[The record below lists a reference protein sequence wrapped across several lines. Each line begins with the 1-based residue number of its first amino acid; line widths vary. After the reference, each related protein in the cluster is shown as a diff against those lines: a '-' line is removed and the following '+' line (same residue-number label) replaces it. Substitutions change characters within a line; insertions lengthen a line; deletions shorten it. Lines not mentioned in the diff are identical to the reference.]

1 MTKVLHVSTFDYG
14 GAGLACLFLHRG
26 LRSRGLDSKVLVLSS
41 KEEEKEVY
49 QYNNQF
55 LCKSPFLE
63 KLLSF
68 VFLIP
73 RRLQFPLSRFE
84 YYRLR
89 LELLHNST
97 RRPFFTL
104 PFTHYD
110 IVSHHLVQE
119 ADIIHLHWIADF
131 VDYPSFFKRIKKP
144 VVWTIRDE
152 NPFLGGF
159 HYHIDLD
166 NSDIKYHL
174 FDGEIQE
181 IKKKS
186 VTKCKNLTL
195 VFLSRMMADLYSR
208 HEIAIGRKTI
218 IIPNLVDHQQ
228 FNALNKQEA
237 RRKVGLPQDKKI
249 LCFVALSLEE
259 ERKGLTY
266 LLQAVQQLRRSDLL
280 VLAIGGGTVA
290 DILADRV
297 VLTGKID
304 DPQILSY
311 HYSSADVFILPSF
324 QEGFAKTP
332 LEAMACGVPVVA
344 FPCSGTEELI
354 NERNGIRVADF
365 TVDAL
370 ADGIEK
376 ALATSYDREW
386 IRNDVIER
394 FGIEKIVA
402 QYIDLYREVLQKGG
416 EMR

>member
-1 MTKVLHVSTFDYG
+1 MIKVLHVSTFDYG
-14 GAGLACLFLHRG
+14 GAGLACLSLHRG
-26 LRSRGLDSKVLVLSS
+26 LLSRGFGSKVLVLSS
-41 KEEEKEVY
+41 KKEEKEVY
-49 QYNNQF
+49 QYHNSFICN
-55 LCKSPFLE
+55 SPFLE

-73 RRLQFPLSRFE
+73 RRFKIPFSRFE
-84 YYRLR
+84 YYQSRLAH
-89 LELLHNST
+89 LHDST

-104 PFTHYD
+104 PFTPYD
-110 IVSHHLVQE
+110 IVPHHLVQD

-131 VDYPSFFKRIKKP
+131 VDYPSFFKKINKP
-144 VVWTIRDE
+144 VIWTIRDE

-166 NSDIKYHL
+166 NSDGRYRL
-174 FDGEIQE
+174 FDKNMQE

-228 FNALNKQEA
+228 FNAVNRQEA
-237 RRKVGLPQDKKI
+237 RGKVGLPQDKKI

-259 ERKGLTY
+259 ERKGLKY
-266 LLQAVQQLRRSDLL
+266 LLQSVQQLRRSDLL

-290 DILADRV
+290 NPLEGRL

-304 DPQILSY
+304 DPHILSY
-311 HYSSADVFILPSF
+311 YYSSADVFVLSSF

-332 LEAMACGVPVVA
+332 LEAMACGIPVVA

-354 NERNGIRVADF
+354 NEKNGIRVADF
-365 TVDAL
+365 TVDSL
-370 ADGIEK
+370 AEGIEK

-394 FGIEKIVA
+394 FGIEKIVSR
-402 QYIDLYREVLQKGG
+402 YIDLYREVLQKDGDMG
-416 EMR
+416 